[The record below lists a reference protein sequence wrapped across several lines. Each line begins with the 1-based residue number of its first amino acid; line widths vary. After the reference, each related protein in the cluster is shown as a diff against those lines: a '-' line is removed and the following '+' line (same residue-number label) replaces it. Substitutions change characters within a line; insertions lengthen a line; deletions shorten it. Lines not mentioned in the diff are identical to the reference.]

1 MNPTTLF
8 DEMHGSTASIEI
20 TSHQRYKKLL
30 HLVDDARRALLINA
44 NLRQPYVELLHSLY
58 KTDSGACHK
67 INRIRPTKPE
77 DKDIL
82 QHIENHFPA
91 VVLAEPPPSNE
102 SFTWGFTWV
111 GIDSVNDKKIY
122 LNGDL
127 VNFWLR
133 KTVRC
138 FPTSYFL
145 YNDPSAQKKK
155 RISSSKLNLIITST
169 IFHQLAHYLMLWW
182 SQGQC
187 CTPVMEQVLKESG
200 NFVEL
205 RIFGG
210 PVMGWWEK
218 NIGDCDGLK
227 EIGVMTDSVP
237 KFFRMCFFG
246 SSIHF
251 MHDLS

>member
-1 MNPTTLF
+1 MLGKKRIPVGQCMFRGWRGWRACDSKSRQGFSFSILFIFTMNPTTLF

-91 VVLAEPPPSNE
+91 IVLAEPPPSNE
-102 SFTWGFTWV
+102 PFTSGFTWV

-138 FPTSYFL
+138 SQPPIFCIMTPL
-145 YNDPSAQKKK
+145 LRK
-155 RISSSKLNLIITST
+155 RREYHRQSST
-169 IFHQLAHYLMLWW
+169 
-182 SQGQC
+182 
-187 CTPVMEQVLKESG
+187 
-200 NFVEL
+200 
-205 RIFGG
+205 
-210 PVMGWWEK
+210 
-218 NIGDCDGLK
+218 
-227 EIGVMTDSVP
+227 
-237 KFFRMCFFG
+237 
-246 SSIHF
+246 
-251 MHDLS
+251 

>member
-1 MNPTTLF
+1 MFRGWQGWRACDSKSRQGVLFSILLIFTMNPTTLF

-58 KTDSGACHK
+58 KADSGACHK
-67 INRIRPTKPE
+67 INRIRPIKPE

-91 VVLAEPPPSNE
+91 VVLAEPPPSDE
-102 SFTWGFTWV
+102 PFTWGFTWV

-138 FPTSYFL
+138 FPTSYFQ
-145 YNDPSAQKKK
+145 YNDPLWSEKEENIIVKAQLDNHINN
-155 RISSSKLNLIITST
+155 ISSVGPLSHAMVVSRPMSYTCHRTDIKREWKLCRTADIWRT
-169 IFHQLAHYLMLWW
+169 
-182 SQGQC
+182 
-187 CTPVMEQVLKESG
+187 
-200 NFVEL
+200 
-205 RIFGG
+205 
-210 PVMGWWEK
+210 
-218 NIGDCDGLK
+218 CDGMVGEEYWRL
-227 EIGVMTDSVP
+227 
-237 KFFRMCFFG
+237 
-246 SSIHF
+246 
-251 MHDLS
+251 